1 MVVLMMYQFLWISQF
16 PNFNTR
22 FLLLICARGLTD
34 KATASGA
41 VNVGSIP
48 AGRVFLGVEFG
59 KSATSP
65 DFQKVLLGKSGR
77 VMRSIG
83 LRRCRRVTALLRLS
97 LVSVTTI
104 CSGYP
109 QNMHKMGKT

>member
-1 MVVLMMYQFLWISQF
+1 
-16 PNFNTR
+16 
-22 FLLLICARGLTD
+22 
-34 KATASGA
+34 
-41 VNVGSIP
+41 
-48 AGRVFLGVEFG
+48 
-59 KSATSP
+59 
-65 DFQKVLLGKSGR
+65 
-77 VMRSIG
+77 MRSIG